1 MQERI
6 EAFGYCYPEQNKKE
20 TKAKAATE
28 KRNNVKPC
36 KQKQN
41 KRPKVQTTT
50 LEQMGV
56 SVMKEVNIYFPRF
69 KRYCPFFIK
78 SIYAYEFLAS

>member
-1 MQERI
+1 MFQERI

-20 TKAKAATE
+20 AKAKAATE
-28 KRNNVKPC
+28 KRNSVKPI

-41 KRPKVQTTT
+41 KKPKVQTST

-56 SVMKEVNIYFPRF
+56 SVMKEVGFHFPCY
-69 KRYCPFFIK
+69 KCYCPFFIK
-78 SIYAYEFLAS
+78 SIFAYTF